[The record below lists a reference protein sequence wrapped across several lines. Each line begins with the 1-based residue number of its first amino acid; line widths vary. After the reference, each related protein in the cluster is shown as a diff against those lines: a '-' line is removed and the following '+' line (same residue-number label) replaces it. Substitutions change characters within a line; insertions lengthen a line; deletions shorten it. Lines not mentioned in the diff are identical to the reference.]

1 MQLLHSLLISLV
13 VSLVAGKN
21 WITNNADTWL
31 NPSVYYS
38 QSDYHNGYRQDCSGY
53 VSMAWQ
59 LGTSAVTWTIPN
71 YAHQIDKSQL
81 QSGDVLLNVDEH
93 VLIFDA
99 WVDGSQTQYYAYEQ
113 TPPQTIYHVVQY
125 PYWPGYGEYVPYRLN
140 GMKNDGTFEL
150 PTPFNRTARAAV
162 ADASQVGKTSLR
174 GKASN

>member
-1 MQLLHSLLISLV
+1 MKAFFALISALLV
-13 VSLVAGKN
+13 VFASGKN

-31 NPSVYYS
+31 NPPVYYS

-99 WVDGSQTQYYAYEQ
+99 WTDGSQTYYYAYEQ
-113 TPPQTIYHVVQY
+113 TPPQTIYHSVQY
-125 PYWPGYGEYVPYRLN
+125 PYWSGYGTYVPYRLN
-140 GMKNDGTFEL
+140 GMQADGTL
-150 PTPFNRTARAAV
+150 AVPAPFNATATAA
-162 ADASQVGKTSLR
+162 AAGDKAAGIKNLR
-174 GKASN
+174 ISKN